1 MTAESD
7 NYKVSVTEK
16 IGYGLGDTASNI
28 VFQTVMLLL
37 AYFYTD
43 IFGISAAAMGT
54 LFLSVR
60 ILDAVTDPMMGGIC
74 DRTNTRWGKFRPY
87 IFLLSV
93 PFAVICVI
101 TFTTPDFSPTGKL
114 IYAYVTYSLLMIVY
128 TAINIPYCALG
139 GVITPDSQERVSL
152 NSYRFV
158 LATAGGVIVASCTLP
173 LVKLLGQ
180 GNEQRGYQLAMT
192 VFGVFAVFMFLACFF
207 LTRER
212 VLPVSQ
218 EKTDIFTDIKLLF
231 KNDQWLLIAILN
243 FMLLISLVMRGSC
256 AAYYIK
262 WYAGRADLITAFLT
276 TGMVASMIGAGFAA
290 SLTRR
295 IPKFK
300 AYMLIQ
306 LSIALVS
313 GCMYFVAAEN
323 LALIFVLFFVVQ
335 FFVQMGSPILW
346 AMMADTV
353 EYGEY
358 KTGRRVTGLVFSG
371 ALFTLKLGM
380 ALGGAMLGWFLAYF
394 GYQEKADIQTQTA
407 VNGIVLVFTL
417 IPAIGHVL
425 VIGIVSRYKLS
436 DEKCRQIRTELDN
449 RRLTLHNGA

>member
-1 MTAESD
+1 MISGNKND
-7 NYKVSVTEK
+7 KVSVIEK

-60 ILDAVTDPMMGGIC
+60 ILDAVTDPLMGAVC

-93 PFAVICVI
+93 PFAVICVV
-101 TFTTPDFSPTGKL
+101 TFTTPQFSPAGKL
-114 IYAYVTYSLLMIVY
+114 IYAYITYSLLMIIY

-139 GVITPDSQERVSL
+139 GVITSDSQERVSL

-173 LVKLLGQ
+173 LVRLLGQ
-180 GNEQRGYQLAMT
+180 GNEQKGYQLAMT
-192 VFGVFAVFMFLACFF
+192 VFGVFAVVMFLACFF
-207 LTRER
+207 LTKER
-212 VLPVSQ
+212 VFAVS
-218 EKTDIFTDIKLLF
+218 EKKTGILTDIRLIFS
-231 KNDQWLLIAILN
+231 NDQWLLIAVLT
-243 FMLLISLVMRGSC
+243 FMLLISLVLRGSC

-262 WYAGRADLITAFLT
+262 WYAGRPDLITAFLT
-276 TGMVASMIGAGFAA
+276 TGMVASMIGAAFAA

-295 IPKFK
+295 MPKSK
-300 AYMLIQ
+300 VYILIQ
-306 LSIALVS
+306 ISIALVS
-313 GCMYFVAAEN
+313 ACMFFVGPAN
-323 LALIFVLFFVVQ
+323 LALIFILFFIVQ

-346 AMMADTV
+346 AMMADCV
-353 EYGEY
+353 EYGEL

-380 ALGGAMLGWFLAYF
+380 ALGGAILGWLLAYF
-394 GYQEKADIQTQTA
+394 GYQEKADMQTEEA
-407 VNGIVLVFTL
+407 IRGIVLIFTL
-417 IPAIGHVL
+417 IPAIGHIL
-425 VIGIVSRYKLS
+425 VIGIVSRYKLT
-436 DEKCRQIRTELDN
+436 DDKCRQIRIELEN
-449 RRLTLHNGA
+449 RRVDTHQDI